1 MWKSLSATYATPSHG
16 HIQQLHFHLKQ
27 HIVGDKI
34 IDEYMRG
41 FTSCIDQLALL
52 GKTLDHE
59 DKVEYIINGL
69 HEE

>member
-1 MWKSLSATYATPSHG
+1 M
-16 HIQQLHFHLKQ
+16 Q
-27 HIVGDKI
+27 HTVGDKI

-41 FTSCIDQLALL
+41 LTSCIDQLALL